1 MVASPSPAKA
11 KVLRVQIVPVSSTL
25 LLIVVITDAGNVAQH
40 TLALSPQPTD
50 ITLAD
55 VGSVVNG
62 NLPRAHLRAGCRT
75 GPFPQVVAAGIRCA
89 A

>member
-50 ITLAD
+50 ITLSQTWD
-55 VGSVVNG
+55 PS
-62 NLPRAHLRAGCRT
+62 
-75 GPFPQVVAAGIRCA
+75 
-89 A
+89 